1 MAKYKKNDI
10 SEEIQNEAL
19 ACAKKTQKP
28 GQTKEQTRLI
38 ALGIQKGIAEYKK
51 SEKSKMRQADKAKKK
66 SQNIRSETQNEINL
80 NPEKQKQSKLAWFL
94 LGLSWVSFLIYLF
107 LSSSTR

>member
-1 MAKYKKNDI
+1 MAKHKKNDI
-10 SEEIQNEAL
+10 SVEVQDEAL

-51 SEKSKMRQADKAKKK
+51 SAKSKMRQADKAKKK
-66 SQNIRSETQNEINL
+66 AQKLKNETEEELDQTPQKINVL
-80 NPEKQKQSKLAWFL
+80 PWFL
-94 LGLSWVSFLIYLF
+94 LSLSWAFFIAYLF
-107 LSSSTR
+107 LLNN